1 MSKNDI
7 YYETD
12 LNSTPLYGNNLFNG
26 SNQFLEAFNTPTR
39 IGINHSYT
47 QPKFSKL
54 NSNKII
60 NQKSSFINKNLIKP
74 HMSYEN
80 DYIKDRYT
88 KVKEENA
95 QLKRK
100 LFDLEKNYKINKGKL
115 EEQILILRDE
125 NTTLQLQIQKTI
137 ENYQNSYKSNDNVYL
152 ENKALLNEIS
162 LLKKDKNTLKDNIT
176 KKNAEI
182 EEKSQIINDLF
193 NEKNIFI
200 KEETDLKNQI
210 NILGKDKEVLIKQIQ
225 DLNKIIGE
233 KISPK
238 LVENE
243 NTLFNLQKQIENL
256 RINNE
261 KFKSDNILLF
271 NENKIQKNLIKIL
284 TAQNK
289 KLLGEIKI
297 IYDRDI
303 LLMDNFEKMGNS
315 NTGEFKQFLD
325 GNMKNNQNLFEEE
338 INILKQS
345 QQYLNDA
352 SDNNDNDLSIKSEES
367 NIIKDNSAIKNQVK
381 MDIKINNIMNKNNR
395 AKNSNVNSKKNLKI
409 EKENSINNKDVNN
422 DIQSSL
428 YKNKNDFIDNINIK
442 RTSQI
447 LTTNVTT
454 NEKINYNNIKIN
466 EDEQIEKKLNL
477 NSFRKSDNN
486 YNKFQENNDDIKT
499 NSELSVSHNEEYQ
512 FTTFDNHD
520 NSKIDNKQIPFNIE
534 DRNNY
539 ADLKNIQFISSDNNQ
554 NNTNLFMSQ
563 TKSLLSEYVED
574 LDVIK

>member
-428 YKNKNDFIDNINIK
+428 YKNKNDFIDDINIK

-539 ADLKNIQFISSDNNQ
+539 ADLKNLQFISSDNNQ

>member
-345 QQYLNDA
+345 QQYLNDT

-428 YKNKNDFIDNINIK
+428 YKNKNDFIDDINIK

>member
-7 YYETD
+7 YFETD
-12 LNSTPLYGNNLFNG
+12 LNSTSSYGNKLFNG
-26 SNQFLEAFNTPTR
+26 NHPFLEEFSTPTR

-54 NSNKII
+54 NTNNII
-60 NQKSSFINKNLIKP
+60 NQKRSFINNNLIKP
-74 HMSYEN
+74 QMSYEN
-80 DYIKDRYT
+80 TYIKDRYT
-88 KVKEENA
+88 KVKEENS

-100 LFDLEKNYKINKGKL
+100 LFDLEKNYKIKKGQL

-125 NTTLQLQIQKTI
+125 NTNLQLQIQKTI
-137 ENYQNSYKSNDNVYL
+137 ENYQNSYKSNDNIYM

-162 LLKKDKNTLKDNIT
+162 LLKNDKNTLKDNIT

-182 EEKSQIINDLF
+182 EEKSKIINDLF
-193 NEKNIFI
+193 KEKNIFV

-210 NILGKDKEVLIKQIQ
+210 NDLEKDKEILIKQIQ

-243 NTLFNLQKQIENL
+243 NNLFNLQKQIENL

-303 LLMDNFEKMGNS
+303 LLMDNFEKMGNNS
-315 NTGEFKQFLD
+315 TGEFKQFLD
-325 GNMKNNQNLFEEE
+325 KNMVNNQKLFEEE

-345 QQYLNDA
+345 QQYLNDR
-352 SDNNDNDLSIKSEES
+352 DDYKENDLSFENEETK
-367 NIIKDNSAIKNQVK
+367 IIKDNSAIKNQVK

-395 AKNSNVNSKKNLKI
+395 MKNSNINSKKNLKI
-409 EKENSINNKDVNN
+409 EKENNINNKEVNGE
-422 DIQSSL
+422 IERSL
-428 YKNKNDFIDNINIK
+428 YKNNNDFIDDINIK

-447 LTTNVTT
+447 LSTNITT
-454 NEKINYNNIKIN
+454 NEKMNYNDIKIN

-477 NSFRKSDNN
+477 NSFRKNDNN
-486 YNKFQENNDDIKT
+486 YNRFQENNDDIKT

-512 FTTFDNHD
+512 FTTFDNNN

-534 DRNNY
+534 NRNY
-539 ADLKNIQFISSDNNQ
+539 YTDLKNSQFISSDNNQ
-554 NNTNLFMSQ
+554 NNNNLFMSQ

>member
-74 HMSYEN
+74 HIRYEN

-428 YKNKNDFIDNINIK
+428 YKNKNDFIDDINIK

>member
-74 HMSYEN
+74 HISYEN

-428 YKNKNDFIDNINIK
+428 YKNKNDFIDDINIK

>member
-210 NILGKDKEVLIKQIQ
+210 NILGKDKKVLIKQIQ

-428 YKNKNDFIDNINIK
+428 YKNKNDFIDDINIK

>member
-12 LNSTPLYGNNLFNG
+12 LNSTPPYGNNLFNG
-26 SNQFLEAFNTPTR
+26 NNPFLETFNTPTR

-60 NQKSSFINKNLIKP
+60 NQKSSFINNNLIKP

-125 NTTLQLQIQKTI
+125 NTNLQLQIQKTI
-137 ENYQNSYKSNDNVYL
+137 ENYQNSYKSNDNVYQ

-162 LLKKDKNTLKDNIT
+162 LLKKDKNSLKDNIT

-182 EEKSQIINDLF
+182 EEKSKIINDLF
-193 NEKNIFI
+193 KEKNIFI

-210 NILGKDKEVLIKQIQ
+210 NDLEKDKEILIKQIQ

-325 GNMKNNQNLFEEE
+325 KNMKNNQNLFEEE

-352 SDNNDNDLSIKSEES
+352 SDNNENDLSIKSEES
-367 NIIKDNSAIKNQVK
+367 NIIKDNSDIKNQVK
-381 MDIKINNIMNKNNR
+381 MDIKINNIMNKNKR
-395 AKNSNVNSKKNLKI
+395 TKNSNVNSKKNLKI
-409 EKENSINNKDVNN
+409 EKENSINNKDVND

-428 YKNKNDFIDNINIK
+428 YKNKNDFIDDINIK

-486 YNKFQENNDDIKT
+486 NNKFQENNDDIKT

-512 FTTFDNHD
+512 FTTFDNHN
-520 NSKIDNKQIPFNIE
+520 NSKIDNKQIPFKIE

-539 ADLKNIQFISSDNNQ
+539 ADLKNEQFISSDNNQ

>member
-182 EEKSQIINDLF
+182 EEKSQIIDDLF

-428 YKNKNDFIDNINIK
+428 YKNKNDFIDDINIK

>member
-1 MSKNDI
+1 
-7 YYETD
+7 
-12 LNSTPLYGNNLFNG
+12 
-26 SNQFLEAFNTPTR
+26 
-39 IGINHSYT
+39 
-47 QPKFSKL
+47 
-54 NSNKII
+54 
-60 NQKSSFINKNLIKP
+60 
-74 HMSYEN
+74 MSYEN
-80 DYIKDRYT
+80 NYIKDRYT

-100 LFDLEKNYKINKGKL
+100 LFDLEKNYKIKMGQL

-125 NTTLQLQIQKTI
+125 NTNLQLQIQKTI
-137 ENYQNSYKSNDNVYL
+137 EKYQNSYKSNDNVYL
-152 ENKALLNEIS
+152 ENKAFLNEIN
-162 LLKKDKNTLKDNIT
+162 LLKNDKKTLKDSIT
-176 KKNAEI
+176 AKNAEI
-182 EEKSQIINDLF
+182 EEKNKIINDLF
-193 NEKNIFI
+193 KEKNIFI

-210 NILGKDKEVLIKQIQ
+210 NDLVKDKEVLIKQIQ
-225 DLNKIIGE
+225 DLNMIIGE

-261 KFKSDNILLF
+261 KFKSDNILLY

-303 LLMDNFEKMGNS
+303 LLMDNFEKMGNNS
-315 NTGEFKQFLD
+315 TGEFKQFLD
-325 GNMKNNQNLFEEE
+325 KNMINNQNLFEEE

-345 QQYLNDA
+345 QQYLNDRN
-352 SDNNDNDLSIKSEES
+352 DNNENDLSFKNEET
-367 NIIKDNSAIKNQVK
+367 NIIKDNNAIKDQVK
-381 MDIKINNIMNKNNR
+381 MDIKINKIMNNKIR
-395 AKNSNVNSKKNLKI
+395 AKNNNVNSKKNLKI
-409 EKENSINNKDVNN
+409 ENENSIDNKDMN
-422 DIQSSL
+422 DDFQRSL
-428 YKNKNDFIDNINIK
+428 YKNSNDFIDDINIK

-447 LTTNVTT
+447 LTTNIST

-477 NSFRKSDNN
+477 NSFRKNDNN
-486 YNKFQENNDDIKT
+486 YNKFQDNNDDIKT
-499 NSELSVSHNEEYQ
+499 NSELSLSHNEVYQ
-512 FTTFDNHD
+512 FTTFDNNN

-534 DRNNY
+534 NRNY
-539 ADLKNIQFISSDNNQ
+539 YTDLKNSQFISSDINQ
-554 NNTNLFMSQ
+554 NNNNLFMSQ

>member
-1 MSKNDI
+1 MIICLANVFFNAAFTALFI
-7 YYETD
+7 YTY
-12 LNSTPLYGNNLFNG
+12 S
-26 SNQFLEAFNTPTR
+26 
-39 IGINHSYT
+39 
-47 QPKFSKL
+47 
-54 NSNKII
+54 
-60 NQKSSFINKNLIKP
+60 
-74 HMSYEN
+74 
-80 DYIKDRYT
+80 
-88 KVKEENA
+88 
-95 QLKRK
+95 
-100 LFDLEKNYKINKGKL
+100 
-115 EEQILILRDE
+115 
-125 NTTLQLQIQKTI
+125 
-137 ENYQNSYKSNDNVYL
+137 
-152 ENKALLNEIS
+152 
-162 LLKKDKNTLKDNIT
+162 
-176 KKNAEI
+176 KNAEI
-182 EEKSQIINDLF
+182 EEKSQIIDDLF

-428 YKNKNDFIDNINIK
+428 YKNKNDFIDDINIK

-486 YNKFQENNDDIKT
+486 YNKFQENNDDIKK

-539 ADLKNIQFISSDNNQ
+539 ADLKNLQFISSDNNQ

>member
-428 YKNKNDFIDNINIK
+428 YKNKNDFIDDINIK

>member
-95 QLKRK
+95 QLKTK

-428 YKNKNDFIDNINIK
+428 YKNKNDFIDDINIK

>member
-243 NTLFNLQKQIENL
+243 NTLFNLQKKIENL

-428 YKNKNDFIDNINIK
+428 YKNKNDFIDDINIK